1 LTNTNFLSNTFNSS
15 GYFKT
20 NIKMKLNNGLKISHY
35 ISLSCDG
42 HYDNI
47 ISASI
52 NSSLVDNNGYEFY
65 FKGDNT
71 IKFNTEDNYLSIIFE
86 NLK

>member
-1 LTNTNFLSNTFNSS
+1 MT
-15 GYFKT
+15 
-20 NIKMKLNNGLKISHY
+20 LNNGLKVSHY

-52 NSSLVDNNGYEFY
+52 NSSLIDADGYEFY
-65 FKGDNT
+65 FKGDDN
-71 IKFNTEDNYLSIIFE
+71 IKFSTDDNYLSVIFE